1 MEDNID
7 IFLYVHSSMHACSNQ
22 KKVPHLS
29 TLTFFGKE
37 IGIATRKMHTK
48 RQTIL
53 IIGLMVMLYSCSK
66 RYVPQHDNVPVFTG
80 SNNRPAAKPAPAA
93 ASKPA
98 VRTMV
103 KRTAPAAAPKVIWV
117 NDKVAKRNF
126 DGRLY
131 YDLEGRRYWKN
142 YVDGK
147 YYLYHR
153 AMYSDSAFKPR
164 R

>member
-1 MEDNID
+1 MP
-7 IFLYVHSSMHACSNQ
+7 S
-22 KKVPHLS
+22 KK
-29 TLTFFGKE
+29 
-37 IGIATRKMHTK
+37 
-48 RQTIL
+48 QTIL
-53 IIGLMVMLYSCSK
+53 LTGLLVILFGCSK
-66 RYVPQHDNVPVFTG
+66 RYVPQQDNIPVFTG
-80 SNNRPAAKPAPAA
+80 SSSNRPAAKPAPAA

>member
-1 MEDNID
+1 M
-7 IFLYVHSSMHACSNQ
+7 LKHACLLKS
-22 KKVPHLS
+22 KKVTDLS

-37 IGIATRKMHTK
+37 IGIASRKMPSK
-48 RQTIL
+48 KQTIL
-53 IIGLMVMLYSCSK
+53 LTGLLVILFGCSK
-66 RYVPQHDNVPVFTG
+66 RYVPQQDNIPVFTG
-80 SNNRPAAKPAPAA
+80 SSSNKPATKPAPAA

>member
-1 MEDNID
+1 MP
-7 IFLYVHSSMHACSNQ
+7 S
-22 KKVPHLS
+22 KK
-29 TLTFFGKE
+29 
-37 IGIATRKMHTK
+37 
-48 RQTIL
+48 QTIL
-53 IIGLMVMLYSCSK
+53 LSGLLVILFGCSK
-66 RYVPQHDNVPVFTG
+66 RYVPQQDNIPVFTG
-80 SNNRPAAKPAPAA
+80 SSSNRPAAKSAPAA